1 MGLMEAG
8 IMGVTWMAVMLAY
21 VMFVPFVIMYI
32 LEEIRGRRAG
42 DRDPQLGAKLVTTLF
57 LSVAF
62 QVALMGLA
70 AFLASIVDERLASET
85 LSKNALGLLTGGLVA
100 GIYPLLAYR
109 KVAGNGHPRIARQA
123 LGVNALVTGATA
135 TFSTVTFF
143 MVLFNDGRLGAI
155 VAVMLVYIAASR
167 LCLHPLLKPEAPAA
181 PAG

>member
-1 MGLMEAG
+1 MGLIEAG
-8 IMGVTWMAVMLAY
+8 IMGLTTMALVMTYML
-21 VMFVPFVIMYI
+21 VVPFVIMYI
-32 LEEIRGRRAG
+32 LEEIRGRRSNS
-42 DRDPQLGAKLVTTLF
+42 RDPQLGAKVVSTLF

-70 AFLASIVDERLASET
+70 AFIAGVVDDRLGGDT
-85 LSKNALGLLTGGLVA
+85 LSKNAMGLLTGGLVA
-100 GIYPLLAYR
+100 GIYPLLVYR
-109 KVAGNGHPRIARQA
+109 KVAGNGHTRIARQA
-123 LGVNALVTGATA
+123 LGVNALLTGSTA

-167 LCLHPLLKPEAPAA
+167 LTLHPLLAPETP